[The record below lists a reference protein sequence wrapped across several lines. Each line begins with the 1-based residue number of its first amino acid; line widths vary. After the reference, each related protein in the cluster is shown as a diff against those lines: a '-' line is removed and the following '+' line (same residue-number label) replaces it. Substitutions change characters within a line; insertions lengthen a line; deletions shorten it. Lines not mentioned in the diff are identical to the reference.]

1 MRRPLLLL
9 LGLALGG
16 CAWEPG
22 QGFAVVEPTV
32 RAAYEPLADRAAS
45 DGYQRLSSD
54 YQVRMDSGSMRV
66 STIELISSA
75 SGPAGAFNPANP
87 PPGYSLCHGGHCHR
101 DDGALIPYEQVAADA
116 GGGGGARA
124 VVTLP
129 VGEPMNLLDPETR
142 AVDCRPECA
151 LPETQV
157 AQGRWGVEA
166 LRLEGTVRD
175 GRATPRFPG
184 ERRFRLD
191 LTPATGSDEPVS
203 VLDGTVELP
212 SDRSTP
218 PRAKL
223 DLKLVLTAG
232 LFDPVDWSK
241 LKQDPDG
248 VVDFN
253 DPDPANAEARKALL
267 ERLARFSPEAEVTRG
282 ER

>member
-32 RAAYEPLADRAAS
+32 RAAYEPLADRAAG

-54 YQVRMDSGSMRV
+54 YQVRVDSASMKV
-66 STIELISSA
+66 PTIELISSA
-75 SGPAGAFNPANP
+75 SGPGGAFNPANP
-87 PPGYSLCHGGHCHR
+87 PPGYTLCHGGHCHR
-101 DDGALIPYEQVAADA
+101 EDGALIPYEQVAAEM
-116 GGGGGARA
+116 GGGGGSSA

-129 VGEPMNLLDPETR
+129 VGEPLNLLAPEVR
-142 AVDCRPECA
+142 AVDCEPGCA

-157 AQGRWGVEA
+157 SQGRWGVES
-166 LRLEGTVRD
+166 LHLEGTVRD
-175 GRATPRFPG
+175 GRVPPRIPG

-191 LTPATGSDEPVS
+191 FTPAASSDEPVA
-203 VLDGTVELP
+203 VLAGTVDLP

-223 DLKLVLTAG
+223 DLNLVLTAG
-232 LFDPVDWSK
+232 LFDSLDWST
-241 LKQDPDG
+241 LTQDTGG
-248 VVDFN
+248 VVVIN
-253 DPDPANAEARKALL
+253 DKVNAEAHQALL
-267 ERLARFSPEAEVTRG
+267 ERLARFSPQAEVTRG

>member
-1 MRRPLLLL
+1 MRRPLLFL

-32 RAAYEPLADRAAS
+32 RAAYEPLSDRAAS

-54 YQVRMDSGSMRV
+54 YQVRVDSASMRV
-66 STIELISSA
+66 STIELISSS
-75 SGPAGAFNPANP
+75 SGSGGAFNPANP
-87 PPGYSLCHGGHCHR
+87 PPGYTLCHGGHCHR
-101 DDGALIPYEQVAADA
+101 EDGALIPYEQVAAEM
-116 GGGGGARA
+116 GGGGGTSA

-129 VGEPMNLLDPETR
+129 VGEPLNLLAPETR
-142 AVDCRPECA
+142 AVDCEPECA

-157 AQGRWGVEA
+157 SQGRWGVEL
-166 LRLEGTVRD
+166 LRIEGTVRD
-175 GRATPRFPG
+175 GRVPPRIPG

-191 LTPATGSDEPVS
+191 LTPTGSGDEPVA
-203 VLDGTVELP
+203 VLGGEVDLP
-212 SDRSTP
+212 SDRSHP

-223 DLKLVLTAG
+223 DLNLVLTAG
-232 LFDPVDWSK
+232 LFDPVDWST
-241 LKQDPDG
+241 LKQDPGG

-253 DPDPANAEARKALL
+253 DSDPANAKARKALV